1 MLMRITNGIKEKK
14 KKVTAKVIKKS
25 TKLQEKK
32 EKEAKI
38 NKNKKFIDP
47 QQELYMEQD
56 IKTALT

>member
-25 TKLQEKK
+25 TKQQEKK

>member
-1 MLMRITNGIKEKK
+1 MRITNGIKEKK

-25 TKLQEKK
+25 TKQQEKK